1 MKILWACNVPLPGI
15 AEDMGINV
23 QHICGWLVGFANCLE
38 REEDIDFA
46 YAFSQP
52 KLLGFISTEDP
63 IHESDL

>member
-1 MKILWACNVPLPGI
+1 M
-15 AEDMGINV
+15 NV
-23 QHICGWLVGFANCLE
+23 QHICGWFVGFAHCLE

-63 IHESDL
+63 IRESDL